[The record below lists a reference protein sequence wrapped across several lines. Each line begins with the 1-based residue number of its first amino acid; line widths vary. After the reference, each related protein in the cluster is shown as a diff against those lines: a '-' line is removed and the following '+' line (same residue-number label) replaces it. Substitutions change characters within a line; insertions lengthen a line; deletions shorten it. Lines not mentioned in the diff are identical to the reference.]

1 MATKRSDQEWLDIFQ
16 TQRDSGLSITQFCKD
31 NTISEGVFYSKRRQL
46 VSSESFLPVVV
57 EDISPSLVNVC
68 INNIPVS
75 FDSSID
81 DESLSR
87 LVRICSR
94 L

>member
-16 TQRDSGLSITQFCKD
+16 AQRNSGLSITQFCKD

-46 VSSESFLPVVV
+46 VSSESFLPVII
-57 EDISPSLVNVC
+57 EDVQPSMIKIC